1 MSNSSPIQ
9 TNFAGMIMRSALI
22 IRVAVAG
29 LLVTLMA
36 GMAQAQN
43 NYSTTFVP
51 ITNLVFY
58 SANDGIYPLYAG
70 ATVVNFGTPVIWT
83 FGGPCATGAVAVRPN
98 DKSLI
103 TAVETAQA
111 TGRPV
116 QVFVDDSQTVDGVVC
131 WLRAV
136 EM

>member
-1 MSNSSPIQ
+1 
-9 TNFAGMIMRSALI
+9 MRSALN
-22 IRVAVAG
+22 VKAVIAG
-29 LLVTLMA
+29 LIGVVMIGIA
-36 GMAQAQN
+36 HAQN
-43 NYSTTFVP
+43 NYSTTFVT

-58 SANDGIYPLYAG
+58 SGSDTVYPQYAG
-70 ATVVNFGTPVIWT
+70 ATVVSFATPVIWT
-83 FGGPCATGAVAVRPN
+83 FGGPCATGSVAIRSS

-103 TAVETAQA
+103 TAVQTAQA